1 MTDVKIQNG
10 DVALDSARRMIRLS
24 GKDAQFQ
31 RAVISATVGR
41 GSFIYDRAL
50 GCRYGYDRDDEFS
63 ARKVGLSINEA
74 LARFK
79 NTSARVLDIN
89 ESITL
94 EINIDG
100 ESRTEEV
107 RLIGN
112 V

>member
-1 MTDVKIQNG
+1 MTDIKLLNG

-24 GKDAQFQ
+24 GRDAEFQ
-31 RAVISATVGR
+31 RAVICASVGM

-50 GCRYGYDRDDEFS
+50 GCRYSYDADDEFS
-63 ARKVGLSINEA
+63 ARKVELSINEA
-74 LARFK
+74 LARFS
-79 NTSARVLDIN
+79 NASASVIDID
-89 ESITL
+89 EAVTLRIT
-94 EINIDG
+94 IDS

>member
-10 DVALDSARRMIRLS
+10 DVVLDSARRMIRLS
-24 GKDAQFQ
+24 GRDARFQ
-31 RAVISATVGR
+31 RAVISATVGK

-50 GCRYGYDRDDEFS
+50 GCRYYYDEDDEFS
-63 ARKVGLSINEA
+63 ARKIALGINEA
-74 LARFK
+74 LARFR
-79 NTSARVLDIN
+79 NTSARVHDIN

>member
-1 MTDVKIQNG
+1 MTDVKLLNG

-24 GKDAQFQ
+24 GKDAEFQ
-31 RAVISATVGR
+31 RALICASVGR
-41 GSFIYDRAL
+41 GSFIYDRML
-50 GCRYGYDRDDEFS
+50 GCSYSYDEDDEFS
-63 ARKVGLSINEA
+63 ARKVELSINEA

-79 NTSARVLDIN
+79 NASASVVDID
-89 ESITL
+89 ETITL
-94 EINIDG
+94 RITIDS

>member
-10 DVALDSARRMIRLS
+10 DVALDSARRMIRL
-24 GKDAQFQ
+24 GGRDAEFQ

-50 GCRYGYDRDDEFS
+50 GCRYSYDEDDEFA
-63 ARKVGLSINEA
+63 ARKVELSINEA
-74 LARFK
+74 FARFK
-79 NTSARVLDIN
+79 NTSANVLDIN
-89 ESITL
+89 ENITL
-94 EINIDG
+94 RITIG
-100 ESRTEEV
+100 SESRTEEV

>member
-24 GKDAQFQ
+24 GRDAEFQ

-50 GCRYGYDRDDEFS
+50 GCRYGYDQNDEFS
-63 ARKVGLSINEA
+63 ARKVELSINEA
-74 LARFK
+74 FARFK
-79 NTSARVLDIN
+79 NTSANVLDIN
-89 ESITL
+89 ENITL
-94 EINIDG
+94 RITIG
-100 ESRTEEV
+100 SESRTEEV